1 VVLESMACGV
11 PVIATDIADN
21 ALILDDASGGSVVP
35 LDDDEAMCA
44 RVSHL
49 LGDEEALRESSLR
62 ARTTATERFSLTQ
75 WASSIGNLYEATHG
89 GAVARTASP
98 AIRATSS

>member
-35 LDDDEAMCA
+35 STMT
-44 RVSHL
+44 RHVRS
-49 LGDEEALRESSLR
+49 RESPPR
-62 ARTTATERFSLTQ
+62 GR
-75 WASSIGNLYEATHG
+75 G
-89 GAVARTASP
+89 GAA
-98 AIRATSS
+98 